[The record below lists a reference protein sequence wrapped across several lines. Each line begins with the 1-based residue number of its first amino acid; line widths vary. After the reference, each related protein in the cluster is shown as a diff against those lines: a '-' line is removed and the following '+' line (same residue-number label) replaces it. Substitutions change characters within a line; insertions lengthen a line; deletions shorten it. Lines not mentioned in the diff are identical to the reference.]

1 MHVKQPQQ
9 LCRFQV
15 YLAILQTKFMWIKK
29 TKIVQGFFLAFGQV
43 SQRHQSSER
52 NTFGW
57 TLHKGAFSYIKGR

>member
-1 MHVKQPQQ
+1 
-9 LCRFQV
+9 
-15 YLAILQTKFMWIKK
+15 
-29 TKIVQGFFLAFGQV
+29 VQGFFLAFGQV